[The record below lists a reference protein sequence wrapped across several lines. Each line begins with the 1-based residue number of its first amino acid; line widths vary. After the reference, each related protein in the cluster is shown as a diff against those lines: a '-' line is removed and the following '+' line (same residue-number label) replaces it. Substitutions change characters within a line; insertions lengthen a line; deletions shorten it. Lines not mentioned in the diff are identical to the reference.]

1 MNGLLCIYKEKN
13 MTSFDAL
20 RTIKRVFKTKK
31 VGHSGTLDPNA
42 TGVLVVAIN
51 RATKSLP
58 YLDVFDKIYHAK
70 IKLGNLTHT
79 GDVWGDIVEE
89 KPVESYTKEALQNVI
104 DSFIGKISQRV
115 PMVSAKR
122 IDGKRLYQYV
132 LDGET
137 VETQY
142 TDIEIYSI
150 ELLSYSADEIEIR
163 AHVSNG
169 TYIRTLCEDIAEK
182 LNNLGT
188 MFFLE
193 REQVGKFDLS
203 HSIKLEDITLE
214 TPLLAVKDHLSLPV
228 IEAFDQQRQI
238 MHGQRLEL
246 DTEHDKVV
254 LDANEFYAIYEREI
268 DNTFKSVR
276 GLW

>member
-1 MNGLLCIYKEKN
+1 MDGLLCINKEAN

-20 RTIKRVFKTKK
+20 RKIKKVFHTKK

-42 TGVLVVAIN
+42 TGVLIVAIN

-70 IKLGNLTHT
+70 IKLGIQSHT
-79 GDVWGDIVEE
+79 GDVWGETIQEKDLESFTEE
-89 KPVESYTKEALQNVI
+89 ELKNVLT
-104 DSFIGKISQRV
+104 SFIGKNKQRV

-122 IDGKRLYQYV
+122 VDGKRLYQYV
-132 LDGET
+132 LDGED

-142 TDIEIYSI
+142 TDIEIFSL
-150 ELLSYSADEIEIR
+150 ELLSFSESEIEIR

-169 TYIRTLCEDIAEK
+169 SYIRTLCEDIAEK
-182 LNNLGT
+182 LGNLGS
-188 MFFLE
+188 MSYLN
-193 REQVGKFDLS
+193 REKVGKFDLS
-203 HSIKLEDITLE
+203 QSIQLEDINMD
-214 TPLLAVKDHLSLPV
+214 TPLLSVKNHLYLPV
-228 IEAFDQQRQI
+228 IEAVEFQRQI
-238 MHGQRLEL
+238 MHGQRIEL
-246 DTEHDKVV
+246 KTEHDKLV
-254 LDANEFYAIYEREI
+254 LDANEFYAVYEREK

>member
-1 MNGLLCIYKEKN
+1 MNGLLCIYKEAN

-42 TGVLVVAIN
+42 TGVLVVAVN

-70 IKLGNLTHT
+70 IKLGLQTHT
-79 GDVWGDIVEE
+79 GDIWGDIVEE
-89 KPVESYTKEALQNVI
+89 KEIKSYTKEELEKAL
-104 DSFIGKISQRV
+104 DAFTGKISQRV

-142 TDIEIYSI
+142 SDIEIYNIDLISFKD
-150 ELLSYSADEIEIR
+150 DEIEIR

-169 TYIRTLCEDIAEK
+169 TYIRTLCEDIAEQ

-188 MFFLE
+188 MSYLE
-193 REQVGKFDLS
+193 REKVGKFDLS
-203 HSIKLEDITLE
+203 DSIKLEDINID
-214 TPLLAVKDHLSLPV
+214 TPLLAVKDHVSLPV
-228 IEAFDQQRQI
+228 IEAYDKRSQI
-238 MHGQRLEL
+238 MHGQRIEL
-246 DTEHDKVV
+246 DIVENKVV
-254 LDANEFYAIYEREI
+254 LDGNEFYAVYEREK
-268 DNTFKSVR
+268 NTTFKSVR

>member
-1 MNGLLCIYKEKN
+1 

-20 RTIKRVFKTKK
+20 RKIKKVFHTKK

-70 IKLGNLTHT
+70 IQLGLKTHT
-79 GDVWGDIVEE
+79 GDIWGDTLEE
-89 KPVESYTKEALQNVI
+89 KALEPYTLEALEKVVQ
-104 DSFIGKISQRV
+104 SFHGKQRQRV
-115 PMVSAKR
+115 PMVSAKSV
-122 IDGKRLYQYV
+122 DGKRLYQYV
-132 LDGET
+132 LDGQS

-142 TDIEIYSI
+142 TDIEIYKI
-150 ELLSYSADEIEIR
+150 EILNYNESEIEIR

-169 TYIRTLCEDIAEK
+169 TYIRTLCEDIAND

-188 MFFLE
+188 MSYLE
-193 REQVGKFDLS
+193 REQVGKFDLKD
-203 HSIKLEDITLE
+203 SIKLDDITIN
-214 TPLLAVKDHLSLPV
+214 TPLLAVKDHLHLPV
-228 IEAFDQQRQI
+228 LEAFDK
-238 MHGQRLEL
+238 RLEISHGKRIEL
-246 DTEHDKVV
+246 DSVHDKLV
-254 LDANEFYAIYEREI
+254 LDGNEFYAVYEREQ
-268 DNTFKSVR
+268 NSTFKSVR